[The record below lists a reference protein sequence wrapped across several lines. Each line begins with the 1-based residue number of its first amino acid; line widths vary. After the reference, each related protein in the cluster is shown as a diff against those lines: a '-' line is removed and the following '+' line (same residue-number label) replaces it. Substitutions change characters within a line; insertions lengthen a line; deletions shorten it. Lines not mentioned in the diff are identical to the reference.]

1 MWSLQSRLKTER
13 IGHADFV
20 LNKLVVLAR
29 SIVVMTTVDLK
40 LVRKRIMG
48 PDSVRWPYAIEIR
61 DSIHIYENQV
71 LKLGRP
77 IGRHEAVRT

>member
-20 LNKLVVLAR
+20 LNKLVVLAQ
-29 SIVVMTTVDLK
+29 SVVVMTAMDLQ
-40 LVRKRIMG
+40 LVRKRMMG

-77 IGRHEAVRT
+77 FRRHKAVRT